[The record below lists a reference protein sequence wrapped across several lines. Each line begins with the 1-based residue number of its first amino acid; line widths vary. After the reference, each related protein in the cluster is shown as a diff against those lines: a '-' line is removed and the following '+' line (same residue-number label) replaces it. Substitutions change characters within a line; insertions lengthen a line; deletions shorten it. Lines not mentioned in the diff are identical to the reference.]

1 MEGFQTLSV
10 FSRMF
15 GGLVSWSLDQSN
27 IESISR
33 RLTVTT
39 QYIDRWFAH
48 VFILDQLFILGQHH
62 ATPFHPRRRLGTH
75 GSERTH

>member
-1 MEGFQTLSV
+1 MDRFQTLSV

-15 GGLVSWSLDQSN
+15 GGLVSWSLDRSN

-48 VFILDQLFILGQHH
+48 VFILGQLFILGQHH
-62 ATPFHPRRRLGTH
+62 ATPLPSKEAFGHPWK
-75 GSERTH
+75 